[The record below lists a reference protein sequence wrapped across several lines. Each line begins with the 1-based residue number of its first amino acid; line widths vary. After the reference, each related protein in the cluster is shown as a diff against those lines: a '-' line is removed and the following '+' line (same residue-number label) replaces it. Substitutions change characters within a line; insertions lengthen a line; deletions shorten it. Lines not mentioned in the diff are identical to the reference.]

1 MLKPPPP
8 IPGAG
13 RKTKSG
19 FEVFEGKRPREA
31 DEAPKNGKK
40 NYQHETIGSLAH
52 PSSRTPKYGTGKEI
66 DETFNEHHL
75 KTIQGIAQKHL
86 GLDTLATRNSDE
98 HDFKEHAVWGI
109 HDALK
114 AAFQAG
120 RMAK

>member
-19 FEVFEGKRPREA
+19 FEVYEGHRPREA
-31 DEAPKNGKK
+31 DEAPKKGKK
-40 NYQHETIGSLAH
+40 NYQHETIGSG
-52 PSSRTPKYGTGKEI
+52 RTHKYGTGKDI

-86 GLDTLATRNSDE
+86 GMDSLATRNSDE

>member
-40 NYQHETIGSLAH
+40 NYQHEKDRHGS
-52 PSSRTPKYGTGKEI
+52 PKYGSGKDI
-66 DETFNEHHL
+66 DETFHEGHL
-75 KTIQGIAQKHL
+75 KAIQGIAKKHL
-86 GLDTLATRNSDE
+86 DMDTLETRNSGE

-120 RMAK
+120 RKAK